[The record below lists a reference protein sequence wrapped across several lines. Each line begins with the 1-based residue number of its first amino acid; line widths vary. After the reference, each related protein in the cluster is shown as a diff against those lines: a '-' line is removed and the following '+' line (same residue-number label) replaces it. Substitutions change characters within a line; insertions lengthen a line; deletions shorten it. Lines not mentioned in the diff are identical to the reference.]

1 MKNIIEN
8 MAKLVSKII
17 LRIFLIILFFFI
29 ILAITKI
36 NKNVLAFA
44 ETVEALGNSNTDN
57 NENKFFKILEEN
69 QNQINNKYITA
80 SMQSSNQYPQN
91 WLNEFN
97 KKIIELQLIFPNDMY
112 WNHMGGKSS
121 NPHEN
126 NNMYSVTEIPCN
138 HNEYG
143 ERYCNAYYGKSDD
156 VYPYEAT
163 SVQCRGFASLLSDL
177 VFGEDAPVRVF
188 ENYDELRIGD
198 QARIDGDYHSVFII
212 DKTDEYVI
220 VAECNEDLKSCK
232 ISWGR
237 KIMREDMERV
247 VCY

>member
-112 WNHMGGKSS
+112 WNHMGESLVIHMKTIICIVLQKFRVIIM
-121 NPHEN
+121 NMVKDIVMHIMEN
-126 NNMYSVTEIPCN
+126 LMMFIRMKQQAFSAEVLQ
-138 HNEYG
+138 
-143 ERYCNAYYGKSDD
+143 
-156 VYPYEAT
+156 VY
-163 SVQCRGFASLLSDL
+163 
-177 VFGEDAPVRVF
+177 
-188 ENYDELRIGD
+188 
-198 QARIDGDYHSVFII
+198 
-212 DKTDEYVI
+212 
-220 VAECNEDLKSCK
+220 
-232 ISWGR
+232 
-237 KIMREDMERV
+237 
-247 VCY
+247 